1 MNPSDTLPAQTSQGP
16 GRWLVN
22 RPQGRPAECL
32 LLLNHG
38 AGGGLD
44 GIDLVACAEL
54 LPADGVVVARFDQ
67 PWHVAGKKVATR
79 PPTLD
84 QAFLEALPVLLDTC
98 EPGLPLI
105 SGGHSAGARVACRT
119 ADQIGARAVVALSF
133 PLHPPGK
140 PERSRR
146 EELVHPSCPVLVV
159 QGERDP
165 FGNGDEVRAAL
176 ADPEGAKV
184 DGTKVDGAKVE
195 GIKVVDVEAAAHNLA
210 VAAKVRPAT
219 AQRELLAGVV
229 GEFLAEVIG
238 NS

>member
-1 MNPSDTLPAQTSQGP
+1 MIPTETLPAQTSQGP

-22 RPQGRPAECL
+22 RPEGRLAQCL

-84 QAFLEALPVLLDTC
+84 QAFLEALPVLLDSS
-98 EPGLPLI
+98 EPGLPVV

-119 ADQIGARAVVALSF
+119 ADHIGARAVVALSF

-146 EELVHPSCPVLVV
+146 EELLHPSCPVLVV

-165 FGNGDEVRAAL
+165 FGDGDEVRAAL
-176 ADPEGAKV
+176 ADH
-184 DGTKVDGAKVE
+184 DGV
-195 GIKVVDVEAAAHNLA
+195 KVVDVEAAAHNLA
-210 VAAKVRPAT
+210 VAAKVRSAT

-229 GEFLAEVIG
+229 GEFLAEVVR